1 MPRPVLYFLDA
12 LPEAAYSEVGGKAA
26 HLARL
31 RLAGVQVPPGFALT
45 ADAFRAFLRHHRLEL
60 DLPASPAPAAAPV
73 SGSTSP
79 PRLSAETE
87 AALERI
93 RARILTLPMLPELS
107 ASLEPACR
115 RLLGSSDSAVAVAV
129 RSSGLS
135 EDSAHAS
142 FAGQYESVLNVRG
155 MEGIFHAIRH
165 VWASYF
171 LPRAHRY
178 RLQQK
183 LQATQAEAGTESRA
197 EFRAESRAESRADSR
212 AESRA
217 DSRAATS
224 ADVRAQT
231 RPQPPGEQVE
241 PAFDLGVLV
250 QVMVVPRAS
259 GVLFTL
265 NPVTGARH
273 EMLLEAG
280 WGLGEAYVSG
290 QLTPDAFYISR
301 PRARFMPAGVAITS
315 RRLAHKTERLVS
327 LPPEAAQ
334 GTADPHA
341 PHDGLLSPLANLRL
355 EPVPA
360 EDQDRPAL
368 TDGQAEQ
375 LARLGLRIE
384 RLFGAPQDIEWAL
397 DGRGQLYIL
406 QARPIT
412 ALVERAY
419 ARRQT
424 VLWTRRFSGERW
436 TEAATP
442 LGWALIEPVLA
453 HFIAFDEVSRKHLQG
468 SPPVKLVEGHPY
480 FNITIFR
487 HLVWKV
493 AGFAPPQFILE
504 FFPREEQEE
513 MLAAPSILPDLALV
527 KDVLW
532 DILKQRRWRRYH
544 YNFLTNHHAWE
555 EFLPGFLRAIEAL
568 PEQTHSAEEAR
579 ALLTVGQEWVKAYV
593 RIHLLSLLFANLYYQ
608 GLAGIVHRL
617 GLEDSEQ
624 LLSDLVAWPG
634 ENKTVETNRALA
646 ALADVVRRAP
656 ALQQLF
662 EQGGQPV
669 SLDQLRSVPGA
680 DAFWVGLQV
689 FLERYGHR
697 AGASWEVFSPR
708 WIDAPER
715 VVQMVGSL
723 LKSTA
728 EGRPEQLETARMLA
742 RGQAEQRL
750 FQQVGAFRP
759 LKRLLLRHV
768 LASTRA
774 YMVLRENQRFYFDLL
789 LLKIKRTAE
798 GLGRHLVAAGLL
810 RDAGDV
816 VFLTLEELDE
826 VLAGRRTATSIHALV
841 EQRRLAQQHA
851 QLANPPA
858 FLEGDAERVSPLPAG
873 GKTLSGLGISPGRI
887 TGTARILHHWEELDK
902 LKPGEILVTRATDPG
917 WTFLF
922 MTAGGLITE
931 LGSLLSHG
939 AVVAREYKLPAVV
952 NVADATRL
960 VKDGQQITLD
970 GFRGLIYLH

>member
-1 MPRPVLYFLDA
+1 MRRPALYFLNA
-12 LPEAAYSEVGGKAA
+12 LPEEAAAQVGGKAA

-31 RLAGVQVPPGFALT
+31 TAAGVPVPPGFALT
-45 ADAFRAFLRHHRLEL
+45 ADAFRSFIRHHRLEL
-60 DLPASPAPAAAPV
+60 DLPASPTVAASTASEGSVATATSPATATAATSPAAAATA
-73 SGSTSP
+73 TSP
-79 PRLSAETE
+79 AAAVVAGLTPEAEL
-87 AALERI
+87 ALERI
-93 RARILTLPMLPELS
+93 RARILTLPMLPELGAALAE
-107 ASLEPACR
+107 ASR
-115 RLLGSSDSAVAVAV
+115 RLLSALEPDAAVAV

-135 EDSAHAS
+135 EDSQHAS

-155 MEGIFHAIRH
+155 VEAIQRAVRE

-171 LPRAHRY
+171 LPRAYRY
-178 RLQQK
+178 RLMQVR
-183 LQATQAEAGTESRA
+183 SR
-197 EFRAESRAESRADSR
+197 
-212 AESRA
+212 
-217 DSRAATS
+217 
-224 ADVRAQT
+224 
-231 RPQPPGEQVE
+231 GEREE
-241 PAFDLGVLV
+241 PVLDLGVLV
-250 QVMVVPRAS
+250 QVMVVPRAA

-273 EMLLEAG
+273 ELLLEAG

-290 QLTPDAFYISR
+290 QLTPDAFYIAR
-301 PRARFMPAGVAITS
+301 PRARFMPAGVSITN
-315 RRLAHKTERLVS
+315 RRIAHKTERLVS
-327 LPPEAAQ
+327 KPQGGSAQARSSTLGAVPEN
-334 GTADPHA
+334 
-341 PHDGLLSPLANLRL
+341 LLL
-355 EPVPA
+355 EPVPPEA
-360 EDQDRPAL
+360 QDQPSL
-368 TDGQAEQ
+368 TDGQVEQ

-384 RLFGAPQDIEWAL
+384 RLFKVPQDIEWAL
-397 DGRGQLYIL
+397 DERGQLFIL

-412 ALVERAY
+412 ALLERAY
-419 ARRQT
+419 ARRAS

-436 TEAATP
+436 TEPATP

-453 HFIAFDEVSRKHLQG
+453 HFIAFEEVSRKHLQG

-513 MLAAPSILPDLALV
+513 MLAAPSILPNLGLV
-527 KDVLW
+527 ADVLW
-532 DILKQRRWRRYH
+532 DFLKQRRWRRYH
-544 YNFLTNHHAWE
+544 YNFLTNHRAWE
-555 EFLPGFLRAIEAL
+555 AFLPGFLRAIDAL
-568 PEQTHSAEEAR
+568 PEHTHSAQEAR
-579 ALLTVGQEWVKAYV
+579 ALLSVGQDWVKAYV

-608 GLAGIVHRL
+608 VLAGIVHRL

-646 ALADVVRRAP
+646 ALADVVRHTPTLRTHFQLGGAGMSLEQ
-656 ALQQLF
+656 LQ
-662 EQGGQPV
+662 
-669 SLDQLRSVPGA
+669 SVPGA
-680 DAFWVGLQV
+680 EAFRVGLQV
-689 FLERYGHR
+689 FLDRYGHR

-708 WIDAPER
+708 WVDAPER
-715 VVQMVGSL
+715 VLQMVGSL
-723 LKSTA
+723 LRSAT
-728 EGRPEQLETARMLA
+728 EGKPEQLETARMLA

-750 FQQVGAFRP
+750 FQQVAYRP

-768 LASTRA
+768 LESTRA

-798 GLGRHLVAAGLL
+798 GLGHHLAAEGWLQQ
-810 RDAGDV
+810 GQDV
-816 VFLTLEELDE
+816 MYLTLEDIDE
-826 VLAGRRTATSIHALV
+826 VLAGRPTRAEILRRV
-841 EQRRLAQQHA
+841 EQRREAQQQA
-851 QLANPPA
+851 QVANPPA
-858 FLEGDAERVSPLPAG
+858 FLEGEAERAVPVLEG

-887 TGTARILHHWEELDK
+887 TGTARVLHHWQELDK

-960 VKDGQQITLD
+960 VRDGQQITLD

>member
-1 MPRPVLYFLDA
+1 MRRPTLYFLNA
-12 LPEAAYSEVGGKAA
+12 LPEEAAAQVGGKAA

-31 RLAGVQVPPGFALT
+31 TAAGVPVPPGFALT
-45 ADAFRAFLRHHRLEL
+45 ADAFRSFIRHHRLEL
-60 DLPASPAPAAAPV
+60 DLPASPAVAASTASEGTAAAATSPAAAAAAAAPSAAAV
-73 SGSTSP
+73 I
-79 PRLSAETE
+79 PRLTPEAEL
-87 AALERI
+87 ALERI
-93 RARILTLPMLPELS
+93 RAQIFTLPMLPEMGAALAEASRHLLS
-107 ASLEPACR
+107 ALAPDA
-115 RLLGSSDSAVAVAV
+115 AVAV

-155 MEGIFHAIRH
+155 EEAIQQAVRT

-171 LPRAHRY
+171 LPRAYRY
-178 RLQQK
+178 RLMQGAQP
-183 LQATQAEAGTESRA
+183 SRGPA
-197 EFRAESRAESRADSR
+197 K
-212 AESRA
+212 
-217 DSRAATS
+217 
-224 ADVRAQT
+224 
-231 RPQPPGEQVE
+231 E
-241 PAFDLGVLV
+241 PVLDLGVLV

-273 EMLLEAG
+273 ELLLEAG

-290 QLTPDAFYISR
+290 QLTPDAFYIAR
-301 PRARFMPAGVAITS
+301 PRARFMPAGVSITN
-315 RRLAHKTERLVS
+315 RRIAHKAERLVS
-327 LPPEAAQ
+327 KPRMGSEQNSPQSSTPE
-334 GTADPHA
+334 
-341 PHDGLLSPLANLRL
+341 NLML
-355 EPVPA
+355 EPVPP
-360 EDQDRPAL
+360 EEQDQPSL
-368 TDGQAEQ
+368 TDGQVEQ

-384 RLFGAPQDIEWAL
+384 RLFKTPQDIEWAL
-397 DGRGQLYIL
+397 DARGQLFIL

-412 ALVERAY
+412 ALLERAY
-419 ARRQT
+419 ARRAS

-436 TEAATP
+436 TEPATP

-453 HFIAFDEVSRKHLQG
+453 HFIAFEEVSRKHLQG

-513 MLAAPSILPDLALV
+513 MLAAPSILPNLGLV
-527 KDVLW
+527 TDVLW
-532 DILKQRRWRRYH
+532 DFLKQRRWRRYH
-544 YNFLTNHHAWE
+544 YNFLTNHRAWE
-555 EFLPGFLRAIEAL
+555 AFLPGFLRAIDAL
-568 PEQTHSAEEAR
+568 PEHTHSAQEAR
-579 ALLTVGQEWVKAYV
+579 ALLSVGQDWVKAYV

-608 GLAGIVHRL
+608 VLAGIVHRL

-646 ALADVVRRAP
+646 ALADVVRHTPTLRTHFQLGGAGLGLEQ
-656 ALQQLF
+656 LQ
-662 EQGGQPV
+662 
-669 SLDQLRSVPGA
+669 SVPGA
-680 DAFWVGLQV
+680 EAFRVGLQV
-689 FLERYGHR
+689 FLDRYGHR

-708 WIDAPER
+708 WVDAPER
-715 VVQMVGSL
+715 VLHMVGSL
-723 LKSTA
+723 LRSAT
-728 EGRPEQLETARMLA
+728 EGKPEQLETARMLA

-750 FQQVGAFRP
+750 FQQVAYRP
-759 LKRLLLRHV
+759 LKRMLLRHV
-768 LASTRA
+768 LESTRA
-774 YMVLRENQRFYFDLL
+774 YVVLRENQRFYFDLL

-798 GLGRHLVAAGLL
+798 GLGHHLAAEGWLQQ
-810 RDAGDV
+810 GQDV
-816 VFLTLEELDE
+816 MYLTLEDIDE
-826 VLAGRRTATSIHALV
+826 VLAGRPTRAEILQKV
-841 EQRRLAQQHA
+841 EQRRMAQQHA
-851 QLANPPA
+851 QVANPPA
-858 FLEGDAERVSPLPAG
+858 FLEGEAERVVPVLEG

-887 TGTARILHHWEELDK
+887 TGTARVLHHWQELDK
-902 LKPGEILVTRATDPG
+902 LKPGDILVTRATDPG

-952 NVADATRL
+952 NVTDATRL
-960 VKDGQQITLD
+960 VRDGQQITLD